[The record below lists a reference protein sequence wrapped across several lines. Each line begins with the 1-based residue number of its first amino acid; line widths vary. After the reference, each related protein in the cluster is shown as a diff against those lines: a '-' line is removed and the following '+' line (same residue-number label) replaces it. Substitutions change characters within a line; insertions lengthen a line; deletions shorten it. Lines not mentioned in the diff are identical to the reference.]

1 MRSKT
6 QKTGYPQPEP
16 VLYNKS
22 ETATFIHQRSNRFLI
37 SLLVMLICFPLY
49 YLGLFGSVEGP
60 LQPAQIGQWLAD
72 IGVSRSHILF
82 IFAAVMILSVTW
94 NWVFNLLSLLI
105 GSRLTCNQMD
115 EHGLTCGV
123 AVIRQKIA
131 DPKKDRVT
139 SQYICSCGHKRPA
152 AHFHPVKKGA
162 ISHTAWIISLAV
174 CLTVL
179 WLS

>member
-16 VLYNKS
+16 ALQNKS

-60 LQPAQIGQWLAD
+60 LQPAQIGQWLAG
-72 IGVSRSHILF
+72 IGVSRSHILI
-82 IFAAVMILSVTW
+82 IFATVMVLAVTW
-94 NWVFNLLSLLI
+94 NWIFNLLSLVI
-105 GSRLTCNQMD
+105 GTR
-115 EHGLTCGV
+115 LTCGV
-123 AVIRQKIA
+123 PVTRKKVIDQKTGSIN
-131 DPKKDRVT
+131 
-139 SQYICSCGHKRPA
+139 SQYDCIHEHNSPA

-162 ISHTAWIISLAV
+162 VSHTVWIISLAG

-179 WLS
+179 LLS

>member
-1 MRSKT
+1 MRSEIRKA
-6 QKTGYPQPEP
+6 GYPQPEP
-16 VLYNKS
+16 ALQNNS
-22 ETATFIHQRSNRFLI
+22 ETTTFIHQRSNRFLM
-37 SLLVMLICFPLY
+37 SLLIMLICFPLY

-60 LQPAQIGQWLAD
+60 LQPAQIGQWLAG

-82 IFAAVMILSVTW
+82 LFAAVMILAVTW
-94 NWVFNLLSLLI
+94 NWIFNLLSLLI
-105 GSRLTCNQMD
+105 GSRLTCNRTG

-123 AVIRQKIA
+123 AVIRQKNA
-131 DPKKDRVT
+131 DQKTGRVT
-139 SQYICSCGHKRPA
+139 SQYICSYGHKRPA

-162 ISHTAWIISLAV
+162 VSHTAWIISLAG